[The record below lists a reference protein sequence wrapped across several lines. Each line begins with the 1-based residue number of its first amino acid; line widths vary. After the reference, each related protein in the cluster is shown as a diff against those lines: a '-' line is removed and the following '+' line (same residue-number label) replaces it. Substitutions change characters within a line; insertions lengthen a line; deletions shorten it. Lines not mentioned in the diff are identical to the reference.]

1 MTQDR
6 DVENRVRER
15 IRCLR
20 KAHGWTLD
28 EMARRCLLNPSTLS
42 RIETGQ
48 RRIAIDQLAP
58 IARAL
63 GTTIDALL
71 DTTDDEEVII
81 RPHHDTIAGISV
93 WPLTRHREPN
103 GTHVVKMRIATRR
116 KPHLQVHPGRDW
128 FFVLSGT
135 ARLLLGDREFLV
147 EAGQAAE
154 FATMTPHWIGAH
166 GGPVELL
173 SMFDLNGEKAHLR
186 ATPTAAK
193 ARRTD

>member
-1 MTQDR
+1 MRQ
-6 DVENRVRER
+6 R
-15 IRCLR
+15 IRSLR
-20 KAHGWTLD
+20 NAQGWTLD
-28 EMARRCLLNPSTLS
+28 ELGARCLLNPSTLS

-71 DTTDDEEVII
+71 DTTDDEDVII

-93 WPLTRHREPN
+93 WPLTRHRDPN
-103 GTHVVKMRIATRR
+103 GNQVIKMRIASRR
-116 KPHLQVHPGRDW
+116 KPSFRVHPGRDW
-128 FFVLSGT
+128 FYVLSGT
-135 ARLLLGDREFLV
+135 ARLLLGDREILV
-147 EAGQAAE
+147 ETGQAAE

-173 SMFDLNGEKAHLR
+173 SIFDLNGEKAHLR
-186 ATPTAAK
+186 AEPTVAR
-193 ARRTD
+193 ARRTG